1 MVAVARAL
9 GVGDTWPW
17 VDPATEL
24 RAAIAQAI
32 ARERANDRQA
42 EQDKQQGRSQDSKPA
57 RAAKPASRPSL
68 PGSPDLPA
76 AIGRFRPIARL
87 TASGLSETFAARL
100 ADDGAAPPV
109 ALKRIT
115 PSLASVEGARAAF
128 AHEAMVLGRV
138 DHVGIVRPV
147 DLTAAATQ
155 GHFATELV
163 RGHRLVDLV
172 RRCEQVGLRL
182 PLRHAIGIVASIAE
196 ALDHAHVATDPVGRP
211 LGIVHADLSP
221 CCITIAEGGAV
232 LVTDFA
238 GAHSDHPTVDRRRWP
253 QPARVAY
260 MSPEQSRGEAIDRRS
275 DVYVLGVILWELAT
289 WSRLYARLPVD
300 QIIARVAIGAVPL
313 PTQVRADFPTE
324 LEDVLMIALQ
334 PAAQRRFGSAGDL
347 ARALRRL
354 AGPSDPR
361 SLDGWIRRVFH

>member
-17 VDPATEL
+17 VDPAIEL
-24 RAAIAQAI
+24 RAAIAHAI
-32 ARERANDRQA
+32 ARERAR
-42 EQDKQQGRSQDSKPA
+42 EESKPA
-57 RAAKPASRPSL
+57 SAPLPRRSSAAAQ
-68 PGSPDLPA
+68 GDLPA

-87 TASGLSETFAARL
+87 GATGLSETFAARM

-109 ALKRIT
+109 AVKRIN
-115 PSLASVEGARAAF
+115 PSLATVEGARAAF

-138 DHVGIVRPV
+138 DHVAIVRPV
-147 DLTAAATQ
+147 DLTPAASH

-163 RGHRLVDLV
+163 RGHRLVDVV
-172 RRCEQVGLRL
+172 RRSEAVGLRL
-182 PLRHAIGIVASIAE
+182 PLRHAIGVVATIAE
-196 ALDHAHVATDPVGRP
+196 ALDHVHAATCPEGRR

-221 CCITIAEGGAV
+221 CSVTVTDGGAV
-232 LVTDFA
+232 MITDFA

-253 QPARVAY
+253 QPASVAY
-260 MSPEQSRGEAIDRRS
+260 MSPEQSRGEPIDRRS

-289 WSRLYARLPVD
+289 WSPLYARLPVD

-313 PTQVRADFPTE
+313 PTQVRADFPSE

-334 PAAQRRFGSAGDL
+334 PSAHRRFTSAGDF

-354 AGPSDPR
+354 AGTGDPR
-361 SLDGWIRRVFH
+361 GLDGWIRRVFH